1 MAEPVVTRSTL
12 AVIRHA
18 PYGSSVARVAIDVSL
33 ANAAFDQPV
42 EMLFLGDGVLQL
54 LPAQD
59 ATALGRKNLAR
70 LLASLPLYGIEQVY
84 VDAEAAARYRVNL
97 QHSPVAAVPLDK
109 AAMRALLCKHDHLLG
124 F

>member
-1 MAEPVVTRSTL
+1 MAEPATRSTL

-18 PYGSSVARVAIDVSL
+18 PYGSSLARAAIDVSL

-42 EMLFLGDGVLQL
+42 ELLFIGDGVLQL

-59 ATALGRKNLAR
+59 AAVLGLKNLAR

-84 VDAEAAARYRVNL
+84 VDAEAAVRYRVDL
-97 QHSPVAAVPLDK
+97 QQSPVAAVPLDN
-109 AAMRALLCKHDHLLG
+109 AAMRALLRKHDHLLG

>member
-1 MAEPVVTRSTL
+1 MVESATRSTL
-12 AVIRHA
+12 AVIRQA
-18 PYGSSVARVAIDVSL
+18 PYGNSLARTAIDVSL

-42 EMLFLGDGVLQL
+42 ALLFMGDGVLQL

-59 ATALGRKNLAR
+59 AAALGRKNLAR

-84 VDAEAAARYRVNL
+84 VDAEAAERYQVDL
-97 QHSPVAAVPLDK
+97 EQSPLAAVPLDE
-109 AAMRALLCKHDHLLG
+109 AAMLALLRKHDHLLG

>member
-1 MAEPVVTRSTL
+1 MVEPAARSAL
-12 AVIRHA
+12 AIIRHA
-18 PYGSSVARVAIDVSL
+18 PYGNSLARAAIDVSL

-42 EMLFLGDGVLQL
+42 ELLFMGDGVLQL

-59 ATALGRKNLAR
+59 AAALGRRNLGR
-70 LLASLPLYGIEQVY
+70 LLASLPLYGIEWVY
-84 VDAEAAARYRVNL
+84 VDADAASRYQVDL
-97 QHSPVAAVPLDK
+97 EQSPVAAVPLEE

>member
-1 MAEPVVTRSTL
+1 MANPAANSAL
-12 AVIRHA
+12 AIIRHT
-18 PYGSSVARVAIDVSL
+18 PYGNSLARTAIDVSL

-42 EMLFLGDGVLQL
+42 ELLFMGDGVLQL

-59 ATALGRKNLAR
+59 TTALGRKNLAR

-84 VDAEAAARYRVNL
+84 ADAEAAALHRVDL
-97 QHSPVAAVPLDK
+97 EQSPVATMPLEA
-109 AAMRALLCKHDHLLG
+109 AAMRALLHKHAHLLG

>member
-1 MAEPVVTRSTL
+1 MVEPATRSTL

-18 PYGSSVARVAIDVSL
+18 PYGSSLARAAIDVSL

-42 EMLFLGDGVLQL
+42 ELLFMGDGVLQL

-59 ATALGRKNLAR
+59 AAALGRKNLAR

-84 VDAEAAARYRVNL
+84 VDAESAARYRVDL
-97 QHSPVAAVPLDK
+97 AQSPVAAVPLE
-109 AAMRALLCKHDHLLG
+109 ATALRALLREHDQLLG